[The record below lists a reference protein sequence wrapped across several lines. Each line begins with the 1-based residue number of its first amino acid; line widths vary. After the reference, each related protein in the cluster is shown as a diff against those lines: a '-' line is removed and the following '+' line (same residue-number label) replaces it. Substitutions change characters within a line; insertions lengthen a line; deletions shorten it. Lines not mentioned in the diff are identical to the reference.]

1 MARLGMDGWVK
12 KFDISLAQIYRR
24 TDKDRADSI
33 IASHLASPDVR
44 ADSIHYNIVLLNA
57 YIFSNDI
64 SHIRKAYSI
73 IRGRPGYRHME
84 ALYRAYMAADM
95 IDRGGDTDSM
105 ARLASEALAAIEGG
119 AGISTRKTV
128 YRVNYEAYKR
138 TGKTD
143 SALLM
148 LEHYTALNDTTR
160 ERMLLS
166 DIHRYE
172 ARQKIALA
180 EARTRESILRE
191 RALNVIMVS
200 AVMLAALVFVSS
212 STGATSVWR
221 STG

>member
-1 MARLGMDGWVK
+1 
-12 KFDISLAQIYRR
+12 
-24 TDKDRADSI
+24 
-33 IASHLASPDVR
+33 
-44 ADSIHYNIVLLNA
+44 
-57 YIFSNDI
+57 
-64 SHIRKAYSI
+64 
-73 IRGRPGYRHME
+73 ME

-160 ERMLLS
+160 ERMLLC

-200 AVMLAALVFVSS
+200 AVVLAALVFVSS